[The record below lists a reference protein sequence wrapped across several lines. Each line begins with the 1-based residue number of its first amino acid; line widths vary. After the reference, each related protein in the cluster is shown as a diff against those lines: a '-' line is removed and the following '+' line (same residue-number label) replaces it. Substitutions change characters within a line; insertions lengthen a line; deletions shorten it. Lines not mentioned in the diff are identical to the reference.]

1 MIELI
6 VGETVH
12 QLEAGDCLF
21 MNVGD
26 VHGYRNPTD
35 QPARYAVVISLGP

>member
-1 MIELI
+1 
-6 VGETVH
+6 
-12 QLEAGDCLF
+12 